1 MHHRIEIKVRVEE
14 YAGEQPSSR
23 EVLRYT
29 ARAADLSGEDLIL
42 VHSPVDWR
50 NQKNAQVRPAL
61 IVQQKRHDGE
71 PFWVSEGRLPPGGG
85 LADALGGGDGAVEV
99 PIAATES
106 VEINLIAPGGQKATE
121 IRELFD
127 HVGKARRV
135 ADKLLD
141 PAELAD
147 AAAQHVDK
155 FASTIYGLFV
165 STGAID
171 AVHAR
176 NLVAPEPTT
185 DSAHLDVG
193 ACLRRINIGFAVTSD
208 FLTSRGENA
217 NDIVFRNYF
226 DSPRV
231 QIAELSAAANKLAIG
246 LDLRRDVARTLVTG
260 LPPDLTFATQ
270 VWRGVVDGTLERYLI
285 EFLSSSPDGD
295 GNRQLG
301 LSTSSLFESARARNT
316 PAVLFMQN
324 GTKPGSALSADT
336 RARIDESIAAGHVLV
351 APQQP
356 AVIGGAKRYAW
367 WQINPRS
374 GDTIAVADDGRRA
387 ATADVVI
394 TTQAGATGAIAV
406 QVTVQGGGTFFTV
419 LSSPTAVGAYVSG
432 VQALP
437 GVGLVIWTILG

>member
-1 MHHRIEIKVRVEE
+1 
-14 YAGEQPSSR
+14 
-23 EVLRYT
+23 
-29 ARAADLSGEDLIL
+29 
-42 VHSPVDWR
+42 
-50 NQKNAQVRPAL
+50 
-61 IVQQKRHDGE
+61 
-71 PFWVSEGRLPPGGG
+71 
-85 LADALGGGDGAVEV
+85 
-99 PIAATES
+99 
-106 VEINLIAPGGQKATE
+106 
-121 IRELFD
+121 
-127 HVGKARRV
+127 
-135 ADKLLD
+135 
-141 PAELAD
+141 
-147 AAAQHVDK
+147 
-155 FASTIYGLFV
+155 
-165 STGAID
+165 
-171 AVHAR
+171 
-176 NLVAPEPTT
+176 
-185 DSAHLDVG
+185 
-193 ACLRRINIGFAVTSD
+193 
-208 FLTSRGENA
+208 LTSRGENA

-374 GDTIAVADDGRRA
+374 GETIAVADDGRRA